1 MKRRA
6 PASDIAFD
14 ALLDAAVDAII
25 IIDHRGTIE
34 RVNRATLQLFGYD
47 EEELLGRNVKVLMP
61 EPHRSRHDGYLEN
74 YLGGGE
80 AGIIGRG
87 REENAVRK
95 NGEAFPILLTVSEV
109 QQVNC
114 FGASDGQATVE
125 LVGGVGPFEYFWSND
140 GTAPTETNL
149 PAGSYTVTISDAGSC
164 TAVANV
170 TIEEPARAVAV
181 DRLVRSVVQAA
192 SP

>member
-1 MKRRA
+1 MFLCDTMGEVPLFYA
-6 PASDIAFD
+6 ASDIAFD

-80 AGIIGRG
+80 AGGGGSGNTRSG
-87 REENAVRK
+87 D
-95 NGEAFPILLTVSEV
+95 TVGV
-109 QQVNC
+109 
-114 FGASDGQATVE
+114 AP
-125 LVGGVGPFEYFWSND
+125 GGS
-140 GTAPTETNL
+140 APRR
-149 PAGSYTVTISDAGSC
+149 Y
-164 TAVANV
+164 
-170 TIEEPARAVAV
+170 R
-181 DRLVRSVVQAA
+181 
-192 SP
+192 